1 MGGHPAKTEERGSR
15 LVFQRTWTNSHG
27 RVGLDGEQVM
37 IAPREMGRR
46 HDHQSADVTVGRG
59 IAEARAAARTEKP
72 RGTHLRVTH
81 AERCGRRVGQPLR
94 EAHHHQVRAH
104 LGGASATCRSGV
116 LLCGWRRDE
125 LEKEVFEVS
134 FVHGDTERA
143 YVEINKW
150 CARPWVGEL
159 WRGGVPPVLSHS
171 SRQIF
176 ISAARATSEI
186 RIRSLMQDER
196 VSLMFPGSTVVSE
209 PKMIRISR
217 EECVGR
223 WLVK

>member
-1 MGGHPAKTEERGSR
+1 
-15 LVFQRTWTNSHG
+15 
-27 RVGLDGEQVM
+27 
-37 IAPREMGRR
+37 
-46 HDHQSADVTVGRG
+46 
-59 IAEARAAARTEKP
+59 
-72 RGTHLRVTH
+72 
-81 AERCGRRVGQPLR
+81 
-94 EAHHHQVRAH
+94 
-104 LGGASATCRSGV
+104 
-116 LLCGWRRDE
+116 
-125 LEKEVFEVS
+125 VS

-143 YVEINKW
+143 YVEIYKW
-150 CARPWVGEL
+150 CARPWVGKL
-159 WRGGVPPVLSHS
+159 WGGSVPPVLSHS